1 MASFDQT
8 RAYAAQEDVFFND
21 GREIELL
28 HFVYDHANLEQIRG
42 SPQRVL
48 EAIDEFGRT
57 QKYLMNIGE
66 DKGNI
71 VTDLISE
78 LKPSVMVSALSA

>member
-28 HFVYDHANLEQIRG
+28 HFVYDHPNLEQIRG

-57 QKYLMNIGE
+57 RKYLMNIGE

-71 VTDLISE
+71 VADLISE
-78 LKPSVMVSALSA
+78 VKPSVMVSALSV